1 MVESKP
7 QVMTKEEFLQA
18 AEARYDELR
27 ALGKLDNMYDYEKEF
42 LGIWQGF
49 GRDVFEK
56 NLGPVPRDKRKKKPH
71 NPGMGSN

>member
-1 MVESKP
+1 
-7 QVMTKEEFLQA
+7 MTKEEFLKA

-42 LGIWQGF
+42 VDIWQGF

-56 NLGPVPRDKRKKKPH
+56 NLGPVPRDTRKKKPH
-71 NPGMGSN
+71 DPRMGTNK